1 MRIALVCPYAWDRPG
16 GVQSHIGSLSRAL
29 SKRGHEVIVIAP
41 GRGNARLDDMELVTA
56 GRGRGIPANGSIAPI
71 SFGPRTARAVARAL
85 TRFKPDV
92 VHAHEPLIPST
103 SLLALLR
110 SSAPVIGTFHAS
122 AESSTGYRV
131 ARPILERAAARI
143 ATRTAVSDAARD
155 FVTRY
160 FPGPY
165 ALTPN
170 GVERKRFAEAEP
182 IDLGSRPA
190 VLFLGRIEPR
200 KGLEIL
206 IDAMARLADLHA
218 VLVVAGSGAA
228 EGDCMRLAT
237 EREVD
242 ARFFGR
248 VDDSMIAGLYRGA
261 TVYCAPGLGGESFGI
276 VLVEAMAAGVPVV
289 ASDLPGYRAVAAGA
303 AALAIPGDGASLA
316 GVLRDVLTNRQQSKS
331 LVRSGDR
338 VAQMFDW
345 ERLVGNVESI
355 YDDAIAQG
363 RKRP

>member
-16 GVQSHIGSLSRAL
+16 GVQSHVGSLARAL
-29 SKRGHEVIVIAP
+29 SERNHEVIVITP
-41 GRGNARLDDMELVTA
+41 TTKNSRVDDIELVAA
-56 GRGRGIPANGSIAPI
+56 GRGRGIPANGSVAPI
-71 SFGPRTARAVARAL
+71 SFGPRTARAVARAV
-85 TRFKPDV
+85 TDFRPDV

-103 SLLALLR
+103 SLLALVR
-110 SSAPVIGTFHAS
+110 SSAPVVGTFHAS
-122 AESSTGYRV
+122 AERSTGYRL

-143 ATRTAVSDAARD
+143 TTRTAVSDAARD
-155 FVTRY
+155 FATRY
-160 FPGPY
+160 FPGNY

-170 GVERKRFAEAEP
+170 GVERKRFAGAEP
-182 IDLGSRPA
+182 LDLGSRPA

-200 KGLEIL
+200 KGLDVL
-206 IDAMARLADLHA
+206 IKAMARLADLRA
-218 VLVVAGSGAA
+218 VLVVAGSGAG
-228 EGDCMRLAT
+228 EGDSMRLAT
-237 EREVD
+237 ERGVD
-242 ARFFGR
+242 VRFFGR
-248 VDDSMIAGLYRGA
+248 VDNSMIAGLYRGA

-303 AALAIPGDGASLA
+303 AALAPPGDDASLA
-316 GVLRDVLTNRQQSKS
+316 DVLRGVLTDPRQAKS
-331 LVRSGDR
+331 LVKSGDR
-338 VAQMFDW
+338 IAQMFDW